1 MAIEQVFDH
10 SADHKKSS
18 DVIPAPV
25 PLDTFKDEFRHK
37 LTILNRITII
47 YAEPVIAHAM
57 VNNLL
62 SYTIL
67 VAQTQRAFVV

>member
-1 MAIEQVFDH
+1 MFDH

-25 PLDTFKDEFRHK
+25 PLDTFKDEFRNK

-57 VNNLL
+57 VNYLK
-62 SYTIL
+62 YYI
-67 VAQTQRAFVV
+67 VE